1 LELIG
6 ISFSLD
12 GDLEVSFERLR
23 EGLREGMRSVVAE
36 VAEQVASHARDR
48 HGYTSRTGR
57 LERRTIATA
66 ARGSFF
72 ADSLH
77 AEVRGATP
85 YSLYVEA
92 KAQFAFL
99 APAWSELEP
108 RVERELEGALTRIV
122 REAGW

>member
-1 LELIG
+1 LDLIG
-6 ISFSLD
+6 VSFALE
-12 GDLEVSFERLR
+12 GDLDQSVERLR
-23 EGLREGMRSVVAE
+23 DGIREGMRSVVAE
-36 VAEQVASHARDR
+36 VAERVAAHARDR

-72 ADSLH
+72 TGSLY

-85 YSLYVEA
+85 YGLYVEA

-99 APAWSELEP
+99 APAWSDLEP
-108 RVERELEGALTRIV
+108 GAERELEGALTRIV
-122 REAGW
+122 REAGF